1 MEKGL
6 RGESPGLTGRPWQ
19 DEGELCLNSIQCK
32 SKCCHRPSGL
42 SLARCAPK
50 ASEKSECSIK
60 VSAGGL
66 GGVVLGGEGDSPK
79 EKGLRGLRVG
89 SGGRVIRD
97 LKCQREEERG
107 VNRLQ
112 STFLSHGLSRPS
124 RLTSEKG
131 GSKDLLSP
139 FHGWANRGPPER
151 SS

>member
-66 GGVVLGGEGDSPK
+66 GGW
-79 EKGLRGLRVG
+79 
-89 SGGRVIRD
+89 
-97 LKCQREEERG
+97 CWEERG
-107 VNRLQ
+107 TVQR
-112 STFLSHGLSRPS
+112 R
-124 RLTSEKG
+124 RACE
-131 GSKDLLSP
+131 
-139 FHGWANRGPPER
+139 A
-151 SS
+151 